1 MNTNDH
7 PKEEDGVN
15 FTRYALFLVY
25 EVSLYAN
32 VHLCVIWR
40 WPKIQIFDLCDNFLT
55 LVCVFLVGL
64 TVYKC
69 VNGELNVGRQRG
81 KFALLSNIDQ

>member
-40 WPKIQIFDLCDNFLT
+40 WFKIQILALYDNFLT
-55 LVCVFLVGL
+55 LHGFWSESQY
-64 TVYKC
+64 T
-69 VNGELNVGRQRG
+69 NV
-81 KFALLSNIDQ
+81 

>member
-15 FTRYALFLVY
+15 FTRYTLFLVY

-32 VHLCVIWR
+32 VHIHSIFGDG
-40 WPKIQIFDLCDNFLT
+40 PKSKFLLYTIIFSHYMVFGRNHSIQMSKKENLM
-55 LVCVFLVGL
+55 
-64 TVYKC
+64 
-69 VNGELNVGRQRG
+69 
-81 KFALLSNIDQ
+81 